1 MKSLAAII
9 RFYFSTFYALPVLR
23 DSSGKL
29 SPKGLLKGVGT
40 LALFIYVIG
49 VFGYMAWEVYSS
61 LYKVFATL
69 GLERLMLVYAL
80 LYGSLLVAIL
90 SFVSSFSTVYTNE
103 METYLATLPAKPV
116 FMLAGKALALAVPQ
130 FFIAL
135 LSIGTGFLIYGISS
149 GVSALFYVN
158 ALLEIILAVI
168 AVSVLG
174 YCISI
179 PLLSVSK
186 FFRNRDRMLVI
197 VGFAMMVIILFFN
210 ASINRLLASSA
221 GPEELAVLLRGSNE
235 AFLRLLDSLPPLQ
248 FLLGAL
254 LSATNPL
261 YTLGLLAC
269 LMAVLAVSF
278 GLLNLLAPRYTRVIQ
293 GFSEQ
298 YVRRMNRSQTVAFLK
313 ASTARR
319 GKLVSLLLRELWS
332 MNREPVYFL
341 NGPFIIVLLPV
352 VIAVSLVFSLGN
364 QGSLNELRSAAGSL
378 LSPLQ
383 QVLLSSLAGA
393 FLGSATSITC
403 TALSRDAKHISY
415 MKTLPV
421 SPRLYLMAKL
431 LHGVLFGLAGSLMAV
446 FIGIFLFHLD
456 VLLVL
461 LVLAASSTLSA
472 LFNLAGLYIDT
483 LNPQLAWENPVAA
496 MKQNVNAVIMILLEM
511 LILAGTGA
519 AAFAWATT
527 WLLLVLILLVLPL
540 LLFAVL
546 LALYLPLG
554 EQRLKA
560 LEV

>member
-29 SPKGLLKGVGT
+29 SPKGILKGVGT

-49 VFGYMAWEVYSS
+49 VFGYMAWEVYLS

-210 ASINRLLASSA
+210 ASINRLIASSA
-221 GPEELAVLLRGSNE
+221 GPEELAVLLQGSNE

-278 GLLNLLAPRYTRVIQ
+278 GLLSLLAPRYTRVIQ

-461 LVLAASSTLSA
+461 LVLAASSTLST

-496 MKQNVNAVIMILLEM
+496 MKQNVNAVVMILLEM
-511 LILAGTGA
+511 LILAVTGV
-519 AAFAWATT
+519 AAFAWAKT
-527 WLLLVLILLVLPL
+527 WLLLVLILVVLPL

>member
-9 RFYFSTFYALPVLR
+9 RFYFSTFYALPALR

-69 GLERLMLVYAL
+69 GLLRLMLVYAL

-116 FMLAGKALALAVPQ
+116 FLLAGKALALAVPQ

-135 LSIGTGFLIYGISS
+135 LSIGTGFLIYGISA

-168 AVSVLG
+168 VVSVLG

-186 FFRNRDRMLVI
+186 FFRNRDRMLVLI
-197 VGFAMMVIILFFN
+197 GLAMMVIILFFN

-235 AFLRLLDSLPPLQ
+235 AFLRLLDALPPLQ

-254 LSATNPL
+254 LSAANPL

-269 LMAVLAVSF
+269 LMSVLAASY
-278 GLLNLLAPRYTRVIQ
+278 GLLSVLAPRYTRVIQ

-298 YVRRMNRSQTVAFLK
+298 YVRRMNRTQTVAFLK

-341 NGPFIIVLLPV
+341 NGPFIIVLMPV

-431 LHGVLFGLAGSLMAV
+431 LHGLVFGLAGSLMAV
-446 FIGIFLFHLD
+446 FLGIFLFRFN
-456 VLLVL
+456 VLRVL

-496 MKQNVNAVIMILLEM
+496 MKQNVNAVVMILLEM
-511 LILAGTGA
+511 LILAGTGV
-519 AAFAWATT
+519 AAFAWAKT
-527 WLLLVLILLVLPL
+527 WLLLVLILVVLPL

-554 EQRLKA
+554 EQRLKT